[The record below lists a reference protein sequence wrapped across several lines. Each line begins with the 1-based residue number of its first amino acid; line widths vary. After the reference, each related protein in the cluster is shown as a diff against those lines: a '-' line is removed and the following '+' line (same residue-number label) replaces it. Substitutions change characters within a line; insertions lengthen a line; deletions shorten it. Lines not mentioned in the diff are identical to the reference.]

1 MSKKVVKV
9 QKKEEAK
16 MNIAP
21 FEKATLVK
29 MIDEER
35 VDDVKKYI
43 KTYFFKVLKPVCI
56 FYYDA
61 REKSYYQISDEEFSK
76 RFVTPTMTY
85 KITASK
91 VVSDDKIVSKFRT
104 CKYNEWFRNED
115 TDDYC
120 LTFDVTKGKIF
131 EENGQKFINLF
142 KGFKYADSIPPKE
155 SKHITDGLN
164 MIWSHISDVICS
176 GDQSCFDYVKKWI
189 CHFINGRKMKT
200 ALYLKGQQGA
210 GKSTVPNFLIDVIG
224 SANAFK
230 TQSNNC
236 LVNRFNAELQGVTLL
251 VLEELKCNSASEWK
265 VMNSS
270 LNVMITESLL
280 SIEAKGKDAINIKNH
295 ISIII
300 TSNDSPIQ
308 LNQKDR
314 RYMMSDISDKRIGD
328 AEYFNKLYEYLY
340 DEEIQK
346 AFYFYCLDFAR
357 KNEFSEQA
365 ELREVS
371 TSAKTEVLI
380 KHLHPLYSYLRK
392 EYVLK
397 KKSLDIFLKDLTN
410 NVNSYNNSQLM
421 PIEVSR
427 LLKEAGIIGK
437 SSTGN
442 RMRYKMTS
450 DEMLQLFK
458 KNKWIHDDDEF
469 EVIENQDMNDPF
481 ESVLNACSKFN
492 GESITISKEKF
503 MMMYGVYEKMKR
515 ELEMINDDDKEE
527 KVVIPSKNIMKK
539 VVKKITTKT
548 AEEEDIKSDPPL
560 SKRVEVTNVKIDFLN
575 GCNKILI

>member
-1 MSKKVVKV
+1 MSSKKVQKIPKKEVKV
-9 QKKEEAK
+9 
-16 MNIAP
+16 ITPP
-21 FEKATLVK
+21 FEKSTLAK
-29 MIDEER
+29 MIQEDR

-56 FYYDA
+56 FFYDTHD
-61 REKSYYQISDEEFSK
+61 KSYYQISDEEFSK

-115 TDDYC
+115 TDDYA
-120 LTFDVTKGKIF
+120 LTFDVNKGKIF
-131 EENGQKFINLF
+131 EENGQKYINLF
-142 KGFKYADSIPPKE
+142 KGFKYADCTPPKE

-164 MIWSHISDVICS
+164 IIWSHINEVICS

-189 CHFINGRKMKT
+189 CHFVNGRKMKT
-200 ALYLKGQQGA
+200 SLYLKGQQGA

-224 SANAFK
+224 AGNAFK

-236 LVNRFNAELQGVTLL
+236 LVNRFNAELQGITLL
-251 VLEELKCNSASEWK
+251 VLEELKCNSTSEWK
-265 VMNSS
+265 VMNSA
-270 LNVMITESLL
+270 LNVMITEQLL

-295 ISIII
+295 LSIII

-328 AEYFNKLYEYLY
+328 SEYFNKLYEYLN

-346 AFYFYCLDFAR
+346 AFYFYCKQFAQ
-357 KNEFSEQA
+357 KNEFAEQA
-365 ELREVS
+365 ELREVV

-380 KHLHPLYSYLRK
+380 KHLHPLYTYMRK

-397 KKSLDIFLKDLTN
+397 KKSLDIFLKDLTSN
-410 NVNSYNNSQLM
+410 INTSNNSQLL

-437 SSTGN
+437 ASTGN
-442 RMRYKMTS
+442 KMRYKMS
-450 DEMLQLFK
+450 SKELLELFK

-469 EVIENQDMNDPF
+469 EVDDHEDINDPF
-481 ESVLNACSKFN
+481 ENVLKACDQCHDDN
-492 GESITISKEKF
+492 ITISKEKLR
-503 MMMYGVYEKMKR
+503 MLYESYEQMKK
-515 ELEMINDDDKEE
+515 ELDEMKANKKEE
-527 KVVIPSKNIMKK
+527 KVGVPSKNTMKLFIQ
-539 VVKKITTKT
+539 KK
-548 AEEEDIKSDPPL
+548 
-560 SKRVEVTNVKIDFLN
+560 
-575 GCNKILI
+575 